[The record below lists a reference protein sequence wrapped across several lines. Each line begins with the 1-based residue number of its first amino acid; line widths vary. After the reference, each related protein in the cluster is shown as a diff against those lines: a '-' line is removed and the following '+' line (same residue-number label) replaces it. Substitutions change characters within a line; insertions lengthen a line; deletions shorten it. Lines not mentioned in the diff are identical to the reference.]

1 MLLSFLLQKQLLAFQ
16 LSSISIACYLAPV
29 TTLGFSPL
37 STAALDTRYLGIP
50 GTASAVVV
58 RGAAGQV
65 LVECGCA
72 VAFEGLVEQ
81 LAALGLA
88 PGDLSAL
95 FLTHIHLDHAG
106 SAGHFAREGV
116 PVFVH
121 PRGVRHL
128 AEPSRL
134 IAGSRAVHGP
144 RYERFYGDPLP
155 ISPERLHAIEHGGVV
170 EIAGLRFEA
179 IETPGHARHHHAWLA
194 GRAGATAEVV
204 FTGDVLAMISPG
216 SSHISIPVPPSD
228 IDIPAWQESVRRL
241 RALPRDLRA
250 VLTHG
255 GERPLGAHLD
265 AFVARMNEE
274 LPLLAELVEVAK
286 TDPAGADSRY
296 RDFLLPRAHAG
307 GVSEELIAA
316 LLGKAFRGMNLAGIA
331 EAIAAGRFSTSL

>member
-1 MLLSFLLQKQLLAFQ
+1 MPEAL
-16 LSSISIACYLAPV
+16 
-29 TTLGFSPL
+29 FSPL
-37 STAALDTRYLGIP
+37 SVTALDTRYLGIP
-50 GTASAVVV
+50 DTASAFVA
-58 RGAAGQV
+58 RGPAGHA

-72 VAFEGLVEQ
+72 VAYEGLVEQ

-88 PGDLSAL
+88 PRDLSAL

-155 ISPERLHAIEHGGVV
+155 IAPERLHAVEHGGVV
-170 EIAGLRFEA
+170 EVAGLRFEA

-194 GRAGATAEVV
+194 GRAGASAEVV

-228 IDIPAWQESVRRL
+228 IDIAAWQESVRRL

-286 TDPAGADSRY
+286 TDAAGADARY
-296 RDFLLPRAHAG
+296 RDFLVPRARAA

>member
-1 MLLSFLLQKQLLAFQ
+1 MTSPA
-16 LSSISIACYLAPV
+16 
-29 TTLGFSPL
+29 FSPL
-37 STAALDTRYLGIP
+37 PIATLDTRYLGIP
-50 GTASAVVV
+50 GTASAFVV
-58 RGAAGQV
+58 RGAGGQV

-128 AEPSRL
+128 AEPARL

-144 RYERFYGDPLP
+144 RYDRFYGDPLP
-155 ISPERLHAIEHGGVV
+155 IPGDRLHAVEHGGVV
-170 EIAGLRFEA
+170 ERAGLRFEA

-194 GRAGATAEVV
+194 GQAGAAPEVV
-204 FTGDVLAMISPG
+204 FTGDVLAMVSPG

-286 TDPAGADSRY
+286 TDPAAADARY
-296 RDFLLPRAHAG
+296 RDFLVPRARAAG
-307 GVSEELIAA
+307 VGEDLIAA

-331 EAIAAGRFSTSL
+331 EAIAAGRFRTNL

>member
-1 MLLSFLLQKQLLAFQ
+1 MAGR
-16 LSSISIACYLAPV
+16 
-29 TTLGFSPL
+29 TFSPL
-37 STAALDTRYLGIP
+37 SVAALDTRYLGLP
-50 GTASAVVV
+50 GTASAFLV
-58 RGAAGQV
+58 RGPGGAV

-72 VAFEGLVEQ
+72 VAFDGLVAQ

-88 PGDLSAL
+88 PGDLAAL
-95 FLTHIHLDHAG
+95 FVTHIHLDHAG

-144 RYERFYGDPLP
+144 RYERYYGDPLP
-155 ISPERLHAIEHGGVV
+155 IAADRLHGVEHGGIV
-170 EIAGLRFEA
+170 ERAGLRFEA

-194 GRAGATAEVV
+194 GRSGGRPEVV

-228 IDIPAWQESVRRL
+228 IDIPAWQESARRL

-255 GERPLGAHLD
+255 GERELGDHLD
-265 AFVARMNEE
+265 AFAARMSEE
-274 LPLLAELVEVAK
+274 LPLLAELVEVAR
-286 TDPAGADSRY
+286 TDPSTADARY
-296 RDFLLPRAHAG
+296 REFLVPRARAA
-307 GVSEELIAA
+307 GVSEDLIAA
-316 LLGKAFRGMNLAGIA
+316 LLGRAFRGMNLAGIA
-331 EAIAAGRFSTSL
+331 GAIDAGRFAPRL

>member
-1 MLLSFLLQKQLLAFQ
+1 MPGNAPSP
-16 LSSISIACYLAPV
+16 IAV
-29 TTLGFSPL
+29 
-37 STAALDTRYLGIP
+37 STLDTRYLGIA
-50 GTASAVVV
+50 GTASAFVVQGDG
-58 RGAAGQV
+58 GAV

-72 VAFEGLVEQ
+72 VAFDGLVGQ

-88 PGDLSAL
+88 PRDLAAL
-95 FLTHIHLDHAG
+95 FVTHIHLDHAG

-134 IAGSRAVHGP
+134 IAGSRAVHGH
-144 RYERFYGDPLP
+144 RYDRFYGDPLP
-155 ISPERLHAIEHGGVV
+155 IAAGRLHAVEHGGVV
-170 EIAGLRFEA
+170 EAAGLRFEA
-179 IETPGHARHHHAWLA
+179 VETPGHARHHHAWLVGHA
-194 GRAGATAEVV
+194 GERAELV
-204 FTGDVLAMISPG
+204 FTGDVLAMVSPG

-228 IDIPAWQESVRRL
+228 IDIPAWRVSVERL

-255 GERPLGAHLD
+255 GERPLGPHLD

-274 LPLLAELVEVAK
+274 LPLLAELVELASR
-286 TDPAGADSRY
+286 DPMAADARY
-296 RDFLLPRAHAG
+296 RDFLAPRARTAG
-307 GVSEELIAA
+307 VGEEMIAA

-331 EAIAAGRFSTSL
+331 EAMAAGRFLPSL

>member
-1 MLLSFLLQKQLLAFQ
+1 LCCKNNRCLFVSNDFA
-16 LSSISIACYLAPV
+16 AGCYPFPV
-29 TTLGFSPL
+29 TEGFFSPL
-37 STAALDTRYLGIP
+37 SIAALDTRYLGIP
-50 GTASAVVV
+50 DTASAFVV
-58 RGAAGQV
+58 RGPAGHA

-72 VAFEGLVEQ
+72 VAYEGLVEQ

-88 PGDLSAL
+88 PRDLSAL

-155 ISPERLHAIEHGGVV
+155 IAPERLHAVEHGGVV
-170 EIAGLRFEA
+170 EAAGLRFEA
-179 IETPGHARHHHAWLA
+179 VETPGHARHHHAWLA
-194 GRAGATAEVV
+194 GRAGASAEAV
-204 FTGDVLAMISPG
+204 FTGDVLAMVSPG

-228 IDIPAWQESVRRL
+228 IDIPAWRTSLARL
-241 RALPRDLRA
+241 RALPAQINA

-255 GERPLGAHLD
+255 GSVSLHTHLA
-265 AFVARMNEE
+265 AFTARMNEE
-274 LPLLAELVEVAK
+274 LPLLAELVDTAK
-286 TDPAGADSRY
+286 ADPLAADARY
-296 RDFLLPRAHAG
+296 RDFLLPRAKAAG
-307 GVSEELIAA
+307 LSDALAA
-316 LLGKAFRGMNLAGIA
+316 LLLGKAFRAMNLAGIA
-331 EAIAAGRFSTSL
+331 DSIAHGRFATSV